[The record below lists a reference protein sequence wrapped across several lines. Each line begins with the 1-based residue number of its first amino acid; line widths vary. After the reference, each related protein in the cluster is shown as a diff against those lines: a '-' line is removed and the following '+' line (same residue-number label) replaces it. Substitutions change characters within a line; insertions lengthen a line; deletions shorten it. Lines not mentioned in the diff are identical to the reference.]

1 MEYID
6 AREFAEGC
14 WYSEVSMGCNVAHSS
29 FIWLLVAQGGFLYA
43 SC

>member
-14 WYSEVSMGCNVAHSS
+14 WHSEVSMGCNVAH
-29 FIWLLVAQGGFLYA
+29 IA
-43 SC
+43 SVGVW